1 MSQEFRFENK
11 NETRNYFL
19 EEIEQN
25 ELISENYKKICATL
39 NYIQHFLILASTITG
54 VISISAFA
62 SLLGI
67 PIGITSSAIGLKIC
81 AIAAGFKTYKSIIEK
96 KKKKH
101 DTIILLEKS
110 KLNSLEVLISKS
122 LIDLIDYFNRF
133 NKLPFINNIWDA
145 DLADMQL
152 ISKFD
157 KGIGFL
163 LCVIDIFGKYAWVIP
178 LKDKKALQLLMSFK
192 KFR

>member
-54 VISISAFA
+54 CISISAFA

-110 KLNSLEVLISKS
+110 KLNGLEVLISKS

-133 NKLPFINNIWDA
+133 NKLPFINNVWDA

-152 ISKFD
+152 ISIFD

-178 LKDKKALQLLMSFK
+178 LKDKKGITITNAFQK
-192 KFR
+192 I